1 MKLTVENIEK
11 GRIKIT
17 LNFKGKDYT
26 EIWEEYEYG
35 YKTINDSIS
44 TKMEEDGICCYGT
57 DIEMLLL
64 NLNIDEF
71 KEISD
76 NEGEWCE

>member
-1 MKLTVENIEK
+1 MKLTVEDIEK

-26 EIWEEYEYG
+26 EIWEEDEYG
-35 YKTINDSIS
+35 YKTVNDSIS

-76 NEGEWCE
+76 NEGEW